1 MAVSRKI
8 SNIAIIK
15 FFDFF
20 GGKIM
25 TFLGSLMDGYSGLF
39 LDVYRRR
46 QISFGI
52 YDIAKSLTIPGWGV
66 IITLLIQSVYMIAVG
81 IERWLTYNKAK
92 AAVASVCSESCQALK
107 NSNIDEAINI
117 SDKHKDSHLA
127 MVVSSGLKE
136 FAAHQGNTDISAD
149 EMEASKRALERAI
162 AVKTAELK
170 RGLAGLATVGS
181 TAPFVGLFGTV
192 VGIIGAFQALQAN
205 ESAGIGAVGGA
216 IAEALVAT
224 AFGILVAIPAVW
236 LFNYFTNKVTSF
248 GVEMENSASELV
260 DYFIKQRAKQLRRL
274 VGTISRFCK
283 GEYLLWQYKSADPV
297 SIIRRS
303 T

>member
-1 MAVSRKI
+1 MI
-8 SNIAIIK
+8 
-15 FFDFF
+15 
-20 GGKIM
+20 
-25 TFLGSLMDGYSGLF
+25 LF
-39 LDVYRRR
+39 LFANDAAG
-46 QISFGI
+46 FTL
-52 YDIAKSLTIPGWGV
+52 YDIATKLTYPGWGV
-66 IITLLIQSVYMIAVG
+66 MITLLIQSVFMIAVG

-92 AAVASVCSESCQALK
+92 QQSRQYAPKVAQALK

-117 SDKHKDSHLA
+117 SDRHKDSHLA

-136 FAAHQGNTDISAD
+136 FKAHEGNSDISAD

-192 VGIIGAFQALQAN
+192 VGIIGAFEALRQN
-205 ESAGIGAVGGA
+205 ETAGIGAVGGA

-224 AFGILVAIPAVW
+224 AFGILVAVPAVW

-260 DYFIKQRAKQLRRL
+260 DYFIKQRSKQLR
-274 VGTISRFCK
+274 G
-283 GEYLLWQYKSADPV
+283 
-297 SIIRRS
+297 
-303 T
+303 

>member
-1 MAVSRKI
+1 
-8 SNIAIIK
+8 
-15 FFDFF
+15 
-20 GGKIM
+20 M
-25 TFLGSLMDGYSGLF
+25 TFLTSFLGLF
-39 LDVYRRR
+39 LMFAEGGT

-52 YDIAKSLTIPGWGV
+52 YDIAKSLTIPGWIV
-66 IITLLIQSVYMIAVG
+66 IITLLLMSIYLIAVG

-92 AAVASVCSESCQALK
+92 AQSRQYAPKVAQALK
-107 NSNIDEAINI
+107 NSNIDEAITI

-136 FAAHQGNTDISAD
+136 FSAHVGDNEISAD
-149 EMEASKRALERAI
+149 EMEASKRALDRAI

-170 RGLAGLATVGS
+170 RGLSGLATVGS

-192 VGIIGAFQALQAN
+192 VGIIGAFVALAQA
-205 ESAGIGAVGGA
+205 ESAGIGAVGAA

-224 AFGILVAIPAVW
+224 AFGIGVAVPAVW

-260 DYFIKQRAKQLRRL
+260 DYFIKQRRKRL
-274 VGTISRFCK
+274 NG
-283 GEYLLWQYKSADPV
+283 
-297 SIIRRS
+297 
-303 T
+303 

>member
-1 MAVSRKI
+1 
-8 SNIAIIK
+8 
-15 FFDFF
+15 
-20 GGKIM
+20 M
-25 TFLGSLMDGYSGLF
+25 TLLISLMGFF
-39 LDVYRRR
+39 LMFADEA
-46 QISFGI
+46 ISFGV

-66 IITLLIQSVYMIAVG
+66 MITLLIEAVYMIAVG

-92 AAVASVCSESCQALK
+92 QQSRQYAPKVAQALK

-136 FAAHQGNTDISAD
+136 FQAHEGNSNISAD

-170 RGLAGLATVGS
+170 RGLSGLATVGS

-192 VGIIGAFQALQAN
+192 VGIIGAFQALRTNQ
-205 ESAGIGAVGGA
+205 SAGIGAVGGA

-224 AFGILVAIPAVW
+224 AFGILVAVPAVW

-248 GVEMENSASELV
+248 SVEMENSASELV
-260 DYFIKQRAKQLRRL
+260 DYFIKQRTRQLN
-274 VGTISRFCK
+274 G
-283 GEYLLWQYKSADPV
+283 
-297 SIIRRS
+297 
-303 T
+303 

>member
-1 MAVSRKI
+1 MTFIGSLLGTGFFLMFAENNAVS
-8 SNIAIIK
+8 
-15 FFDFF
+15 F
-20 GGKIM
+20 G
-25 TFLGSLMDGYSGLF
+25 L
-39 LDVYRRR
+39 
-46 QISFGI
+46 

-66 IITLLIQSVYMIAVG
+66 IITLLIESIYMIAVG

-92 AAVASVCSESCQALK
+92 AQSRQYAPKVAQALK

-136 FAAHQGNTDISAD
+136 FAAHQGNTEISTD
-149 EMEASKRALERAI
+149 EMQASERALERAI

-192 VGIIGAFQALQAN
+192 IGIIGAFNALKTN

-216 IAEALVAT
+216 IAEALVCT
-224 AFGILVAIPAVW
+224 AFGILVAVPAVW
-236 LFNYFTNKVTSF
+236 LFNYFTSKVTSF
-248 GVEMENSASELV
+248 SVEMENSASELV
-260 DYFIKQRAKQLRRL
+260 DYFIKQRSKSLR
-274 VGTISRFCK
+274 G
-283 GEYLLWQYKSADPV
+283 
-297 SIIRRS
+297 
-303 T
+303 

>member
-1 MAVSRKI
+1 
-8 SNIAIIK
+8 
-15 FFDFF
+15 
-20 GGKIM
+20 M
-25 TFLGSLMDGYSGLF
+25 TFLVSLFGAVLLF
-39 LDVYRRR
+39 SDAA
-46 QISFGI
+46 ISFGI

-66 IITLLIQSVYMIAVG
+66 IITLLVQSVYMIAVG

-92 AAVASVCSESCQALK
+92 QQSRQYAPKVAQALK
-107 NSNIDEAINI
+107 NSNIDEAISI

-136 FAAHQGNTDISAD
+136 FQAHQGNSNISSD

-170 RGLAGLATVGS
+170 RGLSGLATVGS

-192 VGIIGAFQALQAN
+192 VGIIGAFMALKTNQT
-205 ESAGIGAVGGA
+205 AGIGAVGGA

-224 AFGILVAIPAVW
+224 AFGILVAVPAVW

-260 DYFIKQRAKQLRRL
+260 DYFIKQKTRHLN
-274 VGTISRFCK
+274 G
-283 GEYLLWQYKSADPV
+283 
-297 SIIRRS
+297 
-303 T
+303 

>member
-1 MAVSRKI
+1 
-8 SNIAIIK
+8 
-15 FFDFF
+15 
-20 GGKIM
+20 M
-25 TFLGSLMDGYSGLF
+25 TLLTSLFLGFFLMFAEGG
-39 LDVYRRR
+39 
-46 QISFGI
+46 QISFGF
-52 YDIAKSLTIPGWGV
+52 YDIVKSLTIPGWIV
-66 IITLLIQSVYMIAVG
+66 IIVLLAQSVYLIAVG

-92 AAVASVCSESCQALK
+92 QQSRQYAPKVAQALK

-136 FAAHQGNTDISAD
+136 FNAHQGDSALSGD
-149 EMEASKRALERAI
+149 EMEASKRALQRAI

-192 VGIIGAFQALQAN
+192 VGIIGAFVALAQA
-205 ESAGIGAVGGA
+205 ESAGIGAVGAA

-224 AFGILVAIPAVW
+224 AFGIAVAVPAVW

-248 GVEMENSASELV
+248 SVEMENSASELV
-260 DYFIKQRAKQLRRL
+260 DYFIRQRTKQLN
-274 VGTISRFCK
+274 G
-283 GEYLLWQYKSADPV
+283 
-297 SIIRRS
+297 
-303 T
+303 

>member
-1 MAVSRKI
+1 MTALVSLI
-8 SNIAIIK
+8 GT
-15 FFDFF
+15 DVP
-20 GGKIM
+20 GM
-25 TFLGSLMDGYSGLF
+25 FLMFAGEGP
-39 LDVYRRR
+39 
-46 QISFGI
+46 SFGI

-92 AAVASVCSESCQALK
+92 QQSRQYAPKVAQALK
-107 NSNIDEAINI
+107 TGNIDEAINI
-117 SDKHKDSHLA
+117 SDRHKDSHLA

-136 FAAHQGNTDISAD
+136 FAAHQGNNEISAD
-149 EMEASKRALERAI
+149 EMAASERALERAI

-192 VGIIGAFQALQAN
+192 VGIIGAFQALKNN

-224 AFGILVAIPAVW
+224 AFGILVAVPAVW

-260 DYFIKQRAKQLRRL
+260 DYFIKQRTKQ
-274 VGTISRFCK
+274 
-283 GEYLLWQYKSADPV
+283 
-297 SIIRRS
+297 IRG
-303 T
+303 

>member
-1 MAVSRKI
+1 
-8 SNIAIIK
+8 
-15 FFDFF
+15 
-20 GGKIM
+20 M
-25 TFLGSLMDGYSGLF
+25 TFLASLIGTGLF
-39 LDVYRRR
+39 LLF
-46 QISFGI
+46 QGGSQGISFGV

-66 IITLLIQSVYMIAVG
+66 IIVLLIESVYMIAVG

-92 AAVASVCSESCQALK
+92 AQSRQYAPKVAQALK

-192 VGIIGAFQALQAN
+192 IGIIGAFNALRTN
-205 ESAGIGAVGGA
+205 ETAGIGAVGGA
-216 IAEALVAT
+216 IAEALVTT
-224 AFGILVAIPAVW
+224 AGGILVAVPAVW
-236 LFNYFTNKVTSF
+236 LFNYFTSKVTSF
-248 GVEMENSASELV
+248 SVEMENSASELV
-260 DYFIKQRAKQLRRL
+260 DYFIKQRGKALR
-274 VGTISRFCK
+274 G
-283 GEYLLWQYKSADPV
+283 
-297 SIIRRS
+297 
-303 T
+303 